1 MQSRREIFFRI
12 SESQLNL
19 YFHVVLLCTFSLCN
33 NFFFEKRKNLKMV
46 LEKEDV
52 NLYRS
57 RSLRKARSCPIDL
70 PFQRLK
76 RFMYLRFM
84 NIDDISLEKWY
95 KLSVNLYIIVIKKSI
110 RLYQSIAT
118 RKLHLTYIFM
128 LLYFLCVITSFSYY
142 FFEKRRRI
150 WNWKWASR

>member
-84 NIDDISLEKWY
+84 NIDDISLEK
-95 KLSVNLYIIVIKKSI
+95 
-110 RLYQSIAT
+110 
-118 RKLHLTYIFM
+118 
-128 LLYFLCVITSFSYY
+128 
-142 FFEKRRRI
+142 
-150 WNWKWASR
+150 